1 MGFRHIL
8 GLSFTFWSRKYQS
21 YMLLSPLSALLCISP
36 SLTGISFSSAIHV
49 SGKQVRGVLKTCR
62 GVLMIGAA
70 FG

>member
-8 GLSFTFWSRKYQS
+8 GLSFTFG
-21 YMLLSPLSALLCISP
+21 AGNI
-36 SLTGISFSSAIHV
+36 LTGISFSSAIHV